1 MSLAA
6 LWRFLV
12 VALPVLSALLATLQ
26 SVDLTYQIRA
36 GHEILSTGRIPTVDT
51 WTFTANGQPWFDQ
64 QWGAQVIFALIER
77 VGGWT
82 GLVVV
87 RALIVGMVF
96 ASLAFIARR
105 RGLSDRTTAVLVL
118 AALVVAAPALALRPQ
133 LLGMACFAIVLLLV
147 TARRDHPRLIWA
159 VPLVVAVWAN
169 LHGSFF
175 LGPVVLGLAWIEDV
189 HDGVPQPHR
198 ALVIAVISALAACLT
213 PFGPWVWVYA
223 LGVST
228 KSRSH
233 RSDHRVATHV
243 LARCLG
249 CALLRLGGRR
259 RGRARPPRPH
269 DPMADVAVAAR
280 LLRLGGVRGPWCGL
294 VAIGGGGRDL
304 GLIGSSAVVA
314 PAASGSGPDASAQ
327 PWHRRLPGRRGDRPA
342 AVLATDRL
350 LGPGRRSG
358 SSRMRRPASRRRF
371 ATSCRPAPRL
381 QSTALGLVVRYAVPD
396 ALVAIDSR
404 IDVFSAGGVGSVRA
418 VVAGR
423 TGWQQQLDAWAVTI
437 FVAEAGTGRIR
448 SPRSSARD
456 GPFATRTR
464 TGRSSP
470 ASNILVGRV
479 RGRDRGWRPQ
489 PAGSSAWK

>member
-87 RALIVGMVF
+87 RALLVGMVF

-147 TARRDHPRLIWA
+147 TARREHPRLIWA

-198 ALVIAVISALAACLT
+198 TLLIALISALAACLT

-223 LGVST
+223 LGITTNPEVTARISEWQPT
-228 KSRSH
+228 SLRDPSGALFFA
-233 RSDHRVATHV
+233 SVVGVVAV
-243 LARCLG
+243 LARLG
-249 CALLRLGGRR
+249 RTTPWPTLLWLLVFFALGVYAI
-259 RGRARPPRPH
+259 RG
-269 DPMADVAVAAR
+269 VAWWPLA
-280 LLRLGGVRGPWCGL
+280 
-294 VAIGGGGRDL
+294 
-304 GLIGSSAVVA
+304 AVVA
-314 PAASGSGPDASAQ
+314 ISGLVGPSAVMAPARQDPVLM
-327 PWHRRLPGRRGDRPA
+327 RRLNLGIAGLLVAAGIVLLPFWRPIDPGTGAPVGVVSNAPSGITAALRDVIRPGA
-342 AVLATDRL
+342 HVFN
-350 LGPGRRSG
+350 PQVWG
-358 SSRMRRPASRRRF
+358 SWF
-371 ATSCRPAPRL
+371 E
-381 QSTALGLVVRYAVPD
+381 YAVPD

-404 IDVFSAGGVGSVRA
+404 IDVFSPEVWDQYAT

-423 TGWQQQLDAWAVTI
+423 TGWQQVLDGWAVTT
-437 FVAEAGTGRIR
+437 FVAEGDWT
-448 SPRSSARD
+448 D
-456 GPFATRTR
+456 TVDV
-464 TGRSSP
+464 
-470 ASNILVGRV
+470 LVGEGWSV
-479 RGRDRGWRPQ
+479 RYADADGTVLTRE
-489 PAGSSAWK
+489 